1 MKLLVYGPKIV
12 WWEDAVGKIR
22 LRRFQEDPRER
33 GPTNRLK
40 RFTRT
45 SSMLLLLVFLTAC
58 SGSQSVLDA
67 AGTGARET
75 LSVWWLMF
83 WLGTVVF
90 VVVLALLWI
99 AVSRTT
105 DSKETTSKSTR
116 TRMVV
121 LGGIV
126 MPVIIIAIVFIF
138 STRGLVAIGDL
149 RGDDSVTIDIAAHQF
164 WWEVSYPDEGF
175 VTANE
180 IHIPVGESVDIR
192 LTSNDVIHSFWVPS
206 LHGKI
211 DVMPGHTTSIT
222 LKAEEAGTFRG
233 QCAQFCGA
241 QHANMAF
248 LVIAQEYDEYR
259 AWAAHQA
266 EPAEAVPESDAIVR
280 GQDIYMS
287 SMCVYCHTIRGTASS
302 GTLGPDLTHLN
313 SRETIG
319 AGILENNRGNL
330 AGWIVD
336 PQEIKPGNHMPGIT
350 LTGEELD
357 DLLNYLE
364 SLD

>member
-1 MKLLVYGPKIV
+1 MGGDSILHFIGIHH
-12 WWEDAVGKIR
+12 
-22 LRRFQEDPRER
+22 ER
-33 GPTNRLK
+33 GPTRRLK
-40 RFTRT
+40 ACART
-45 SSMLLLLVFLTAC
+45 GMMLVLLVLLSAC
-58 SGSQSVLDA
+58 SGSQSMFDA

-75 LSVWWLMF
+75 LSIWWLMF
-83 WLGTVVF
+83 WLGMAVF
-90 VVVLALLWI
+90 VVVLALLWF
-99 AVSRTT
+99 AVSRANTPET
-105 DSKETTSKSTR
+105 DNQNTR
-116 TRMVV
+116 ALTRIVL

-126 MPVIIIAIVFIF
+126 MPIAVIAIVFVS

-149 RGDDSVTIDIAAHQF
+149 RGDNTVTIDVIAHQY
-164 WWEVSYPDEGF
+164 WWEISYPDEGF

-180 IHIPVGESVDIR
+180 IHIPVGESVEVR
-192 LTSNDVIHSFWVPS
+192 LTSEDVIHSFWVPS

-222 LKAEEAGTFRG
+222 LHAEETGTFRG

-248 LVIAQEYDEYR
+248 LVNVQEPDEYR
-259 AWAAHQA
+259 AWAAHQTQ
-266 EPAEAVPESDAIVR
+266 PAETVPDDPAIAR
-280 GQDIYMS
+280 GQDIFMS
-287 SMCVYCHTIRGTASS
+287 SMCVYCHTVRGTAAM

-313 SRETIG
+313 SRDTLG
-319 AGILENNRGNL
+319 AGMMENNRGNL

-350 LTGEELD
+350 LSGEDLD
-357 DLLNYLE
+357 SLLDYLE

>member
-1 MKLLVYGPKIV
+1 M
-12 WWEDAVGKIR
+12 
-22 LRRFQEDPRER
+22 
-33 GPTNRLK
+33 
-40 RFTRT
+40 
-45 SSMLLLLVFLTAC
+45 
-58 SGSQSVLDA
+58 LDA
-67 AGTGARET
+67 AGSGARET

-83 WLGTVVF
+83 WLGTAVF
-90 VVVLALLWI
+90 VVVLALLWY
-99 AVSRTT
+99 AVTRATNPDES
-105 DSKETTSKSTR
+105 TSTRTR
-116 TRMVV
+116 TRMV
-121 LGGIV
+121 LIGGVIV
-126 MPVIIIAIVFIF
+126 PVIIIAIVFAF

-149 RGDDSVTIDIAAHQF
+149 RGDDHVTIDIVAHQF
-164 WWEVSYPDEGF
+164 WWEVAYPDEGF

-180 IHIPVGESVDIR
+180 IHIPVGESVDVR
-192 LTSNDVIHSFWVPS
+192 LTSEDVIHSFWVPS

-233 QCAQFCGA
+233 QCAQFCGV

-248 LVIAQEYDEYR
+248 LVIAQESDEFQE
-259 AWAAHQA
+259 WAAHQA
-266 EPAEAVPESDAIVR
+266 EPAAVVPEDEAIVR
-280 GQDIYMS
+280 GQDVYMS

-350 LTGEELD
+350 LSGEDLD
-357 DLLNYLE
+357 DLLDYLE

>member
-1 MKLLVYGPKIV
+1 MGVAGIHQ
-12 WWEDAVGKIR
+12 
-22 LRRFQEDPRER
+22 FQTDPRER
-33 GPTNRLK
+33 GPTKRLK
-40 RFTRT
+40 RFVRT
-45 SSMLLLLVFLTAC
+45 SGMLVLLVFLTAC

-75 LSVWWLMF
+75 LSIWWLMF
-83 WLGTVVF
+83 WLGTAVF
-90 VVVLALLWI
+90 VVVLALLWF
-99 AVSRTT
+99 AVSRAT
-105 DSKETTSKSTR
+105 DSEDTSSKSTR
-116 TRMVV
+116 TRMV
-121 LGGIV
+121 LIGGIV

-149 RGDDSVTIDIAAHQF
+149 RGDDSVTIDIVAHQF

-180 IHIPVGESVDIR
+180 IHIPVGESVDVR
-192 LTSNDVIHSFWVPS
+192 LTSEDVIHSFWVPS

-222 LKAEEAGTFRG
+222 LKAEETGTFRG
-233 QCAQFCGA
+233 QCAQFCGV

-248 LVIAQEYDEYR
+248 LVIAQESEEYR
-259 AWAAHQA
+259 DWTAHQA
-266 EPAEAVPESDAIVR
+266 EPAVAVPDDEAIVR

-287 SMCVYCHTIRGTASS
+287 SMCVYCHTVRGTASS

-357 DLLNYLE
+357 SLLDYLE

>member
-1 MKLLVYGPKIV
+1 MGLTGIHQFR
-12 WWEDAVGKIR
+12 G
-22 LRRFQEDPRER
+22 DPRER
-33 GPTNRLK
+33 GPTK
-40 RFTRT
+40 RIQRFARM
-45 SSMLLLLVFLTAC
+45 SGLLGMIMLLTAC
-58 SGSQSVLDA
+58 SGSQSMLDA

-83 WLGTVVF
+83 WLGTAVF
-90 VVVLALLWI
+90 VAVLALLWF

-105 DSKETTSKSTR
+105 GSERNTSRNTR
-116 TRMVV
+116 TRMVI

-126 MPVIIIAIVFIF
+126 MPVIIVAIVFVF

-149 RGDDSVTIDIAAHQF
+149 RGDDSVTIDIVAHQF

-180 IHIPVGESVDIR
+180 IHIPVGESVDVR
-192 LTSNDVIHSFWVPS
+192 LTSEDVIHSFWVPS

-222 LKAEEAGTFRG
+222 LRADEVGTFRG
-233 QCAQFCGA
+233 QCAQFCGV

-248 LVIAQEYDEYR
+248 LVIAQEADEFQ

-266 EPAEAVPESDAIVR
+266 EPAVAVPEDEAIVR

-287 SMCVYCHTIRGTASS
+287 SMCVYCHTVRGTASS
-302 GTLGPDLTHLN
+302 GTLGPDLTHFN

-350 LTGEELD
+350 LTGDELD
-357 DLLNYLE
+357 ALLDYLE

>member
-1 MKLLVYGPKIV
+1 MGLISETGSFG
-12 WWEDAVGKIR
+12 A
-22 LRRFQEDPRER
+22 PRNK
-33 GPTNRLK
+33 GSTSGLK
-40 RFTRT
+40 RFARAAT
-45 SSMLLLLVFLTAC
+45 MLGVLVLLTAC
-58 SGSQSVLDA
+58 SGSQSMMDA

-83 WLGTVVF
+83 GLGTAVF
-90 VVVLALLWI
+90 VVVLALLWV
-99 AVSRTT
+99 AVRRTPNGE
-105 DSKETTSKSTR
+105 DTSSNKTR
-116 TRMVV
+116 TRMVL
-121 LGGIV
+121 LGGIA
-126 MPVIIIAIVFIF
+126 MPVVIIAIVFVF

-149 RGDDSVTIDIAAHQF
+149 RGEDTVTIDIVAHQY

-180 IHIPVGESVDIR
+180 VHIPVGESVDIR
-192 LTSNDVIHSFWVPS
+192 LTSEDVIHSFWVPS

-211 DVMPGHTTSIT
+211 DILPGHTTSIT
-222 LKAEEAGTFRG
+222 LQAEEAGTFRG

-248 LVIAQEYDEYR
+248 LVIAQESDEFR
-259 AWAAHQA
+259 DWTAHQA
-266 EPAEAVPESDAIVR
+266 EPANSVPDDEAIVR

-350 LTGEELD
+350 LTGEDLD
-357 DLLNYLE
+357 DLLDFLE